1 MRREEKYEYNQ
12 CIPEKSM
19 CFFLSEIIEVR
30 PYFFI
35 FSEMKF
41 YTYVETKFSNFI
53 TFLYSEMDS
62 PMDGFREVCPVNE
75 IRI

>member
-35 FSEMKF
+35 FSEIVSKF
-41 YTYVETKFSNFI
+41 DIEFYKFI
-53 TFLYSEMDS
+53 D
-62 PMDGFREVCPVNE
+62 D
-75 IRI
+75 